1 MGILSTAAR
10 QVRKIKKLSKPAND
24 GQKQVEPAVR
34 EQRAYAKGQ
43 AKVAAAG
50 GAVLLTREMVN
61 KMTKS
66 QMEERLRKEERKAEE
81 AITAKERE
89 TAAKNR
95 ALLQVG
101 IEKAVAEANNTGM
114 KGNNTRGTSPKPKLR
129 PDTEM
134 MGGGMAK
141 RKMYNKGGY
150 ANCGASMKATQK
162 STKMAYGGM
171 ARKK

>member
-1 MGILSTAAR
+1 MGIAGALAR
-10 QVRKIKKLSKPAND
+10 QVRKAKKLSKRPTE
-24 GQKQVEPAVR
+24 GQEKIEPVTR

-43 AKVAAAG
+43 VKAAAATALTAA
-50 GAVLLTREMVN
+50 AVGKMSLSEMR
-61 KMTKS
+61 
-66 QMEERLRKEERKAEE
+66 QRLKEEKDE
-81 AITAKERE
+81 
-89 TAAKNR
+89 KNR
-95 ALLQVG
+95 ALLRAG

-134 MGGGMAK
+134 MGGGIAK

-162 STKMAYGGM
+162 STNMAYGGM

>member
-24 GQKQVEPAVR
+24 GQKQIEPAVR

-43 AKVAAAG
+43 AKIAAAG
-50 GAVLLTREMVN
+50 GAVLLTREAVN
-61 KMTKS
+61 KMNKR
-66 QMEERLRKEERKAEE
+66 QMEERLLKEERKAEE
-81 AITAKERE
+81 ATTAKERE

-129 PDTEM
+129 PKEM
-134 MGGGMAK
+134 
-141 RKMYNKGGY
+141 NKGGY
-150 ANCGASMKATQK
+150 ANCGASMKASQK
-162 STKMAYGGM
+162 STNMAYGGM